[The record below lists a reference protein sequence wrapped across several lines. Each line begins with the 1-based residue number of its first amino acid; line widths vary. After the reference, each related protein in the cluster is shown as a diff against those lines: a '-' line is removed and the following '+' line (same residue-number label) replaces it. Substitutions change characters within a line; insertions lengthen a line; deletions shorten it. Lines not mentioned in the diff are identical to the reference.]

1 MLEPPLLENKMCCDV
16 TVRLAPPESLACITD
31 TLRWTG
37 RGGRSR
43 VSGANAFMLLIQL
56 LSGVIPACQFVW
68 AADLHNEFILANVLH
83 TLSSLLPSL
92 SLQFLSILHS
102 QCCNHSSPPPPHLS
116 PLPLVHSTSPLCSP
130 HPPLIKFTKCPESRV
145 FKCKRASSSN
155 WRHNPTIPRTQQ
167 PRVPL
172 RGSDKRW
179 MDGDDEEGEKVSDGN
194 GRAAGRRSLWVSCV
208 IGIPARE

>member
-1 MLEPPLLENKMCCDV
+1 MCCDV

-102 QCCNHSSPPPPHLS
+102 QCCNHTSFPPISLHFPLFTPPPLSAPLILLSSSLPSAQRAECLNANEPHLQTDATAQLFLAHNS
-116 PLPLVHSTSPLCSP
+116 
-130 HPPLIKFTKCPESRV
+130 PESRWE
-145 FKCKRASSSN
+145 A
-155 WRHNPTIPRTQQ
+155 PTRD
-167 PRVPL
+167 
-172 RGSDKRW
+172 GW
-179 MDGDDEEGEKVSDGN
+179 MEMMRKEGKWVMEMRQRSGDSWK
-194 GRAAGRRSLWVSCV
+194 
-208 IGIPARE
+208 